1 MQDGGQSG
9 DIDKKRRHFL
19 TAAATVVGG
28 AGALATAIPFV
39 SALSPSAKTKAI
51 GGPVEADISGLKPGE
66 MQIEKWRGKPVWI
79 LRRSE
84 ESVAELSGMSDM
96 LRDPDSEVEQQPEY
110 AKNEYRSVKPEYLV
124 VVGLCTHLGC
134 SPKYRTKDDSEG
146 LGADWKG
153 GFFCPCHGSKF
164 DLAGRVYKGVPAPAN
179 LVVPKYQF
187 INETIILIGDDA
199 GGNDL
204 VASS

>member
-1 MQDGGQSG
+1 MQDDGQNNG
-9 DIDKKRRHFL
+9 VDKKRRHFL

-28 AGALATAIPFV
+28 VGALATAVPFV

-51 GGPVEADISGLKPGE
+51 GGPVEVDIGGLKPGE
-66 MQIEKWRGKPVWI
+66 MKVEKWRGKPVWI

-84 ESVAELSGMSDM
+84 AALADLTDM
-96 LRDPDSEVEQQPEY
+96 ADILRDPDSDVEQQPEY
-110 AKNEYRSVKPEYLV
+110 AKNDYRSVNPEYLV

-134 SPKYRTKDDSEG
+134 SPTYFARDEKHE

-187 INETIILIGDDA
+187 ISESKILIGDDSGA
-199 GGNDL
+199 K
-204 VASS
+204 S